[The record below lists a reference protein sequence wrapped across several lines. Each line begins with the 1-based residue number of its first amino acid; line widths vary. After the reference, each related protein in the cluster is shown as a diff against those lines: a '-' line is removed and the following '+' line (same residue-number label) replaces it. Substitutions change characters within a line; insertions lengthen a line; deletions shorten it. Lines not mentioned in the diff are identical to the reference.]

1 MGGEPAHTQTPKH
14 NQPAVMAHT
23 LNDEPYGIQAFMYEP
38 ESEPERESEEAETVK
53 RHVYSRTFLNGKFFF
68 SFLLFTLVFYM

>member
-1 MGGEPAHTQTPKH
+1 MIGRRKGRAIMGL
-14 NQPAVMAHT
+14 T

-38 ESEPERESEEAETVK
+38 ESEPDRESEEAETVK
-53 RHVYSRTFLNGKFFF
+53 RHVYSRTSLNGKFFFF

>member
-1 MGGEPAHTQTPKH
+1 
-14 NQPAVMAHT
+14 MAHT

-53 RHVYSRTFLNGKFFF
+53 ETRLQQDVSEW
-68 SFLLFTLVFYM
+68 